1 MCVKVCACT
10 ASRIG
15 SGKAEP
21 RLGSNRLSGTQGFLE
36 ALPLLSTLLSEVSTQ
51 RRPLPLFLV
60 PLPVVV
66 QLQYCRLLMSMGAC
80 VCVCVNWVES
90 VLMSVR
96 VNIGHILTATVWD
109 HFFRSYLL
117 RLLSCVCGCA
127 FDHALVC
134 VCFSAVSGDVTGPL
148 SWPCTCGLSHSL
160 SLTQCSATGH
170 ELMQETEP
178 HTRTHTHMPKVEPP
192 AS

>member
-1 MCVKVCACT
+1 MNVYICVCVKVCACT

-51 RRPLPLFLV
+51 RRFLPLFLV

-66 QLQYCRLLMSMGAC
+66 QLQ
-80 VCVCVNWVES
+80 
-90 VLMSVR
+90 
-96 VNIGHILTATVWD
+96 
-109 HFFRSYLL
+109 
-117 RLLSCVCGCA
+117 SCVCGCA

>member
-1 MCVKVCACT
+1 MNVYVCVWVKVCACT

-66 QLQYCRLLMSMGAC
+66 QLQYYRLLMSMGTC
-80 VCVCVNWVES
+80 VCVCVCELSGECVNVSES
-90 VLMSVR
+90 EYWD
-96 VNIGHILTATVWD
+96 ILTATV
-109 HFFRSYLL
+109 
-117 RLLSCVCGCA
+117 
-127 FDHALVC
+127 
-134 VCFSAVSGDVTGPL
+134 
-148 SWPCTCGLSHSL
+148 
-160 SLTQCSATGH
+160 
-170 ELMQETEP
+170 
-178 HTRTHTHMPKVEPP
+178 
-192 AS
+192 

>member
-1 MCVKVCACT
+1 MGYIDRN
-10 ASRIG
+10 SMR
-15 SGKAEP
+15 S
-21 RLGSNRLSGTQGFLE
+21 FLQVI
-36 ALPLLSTLLSEVSTQ
+36 SSSSS
-51 RRPLPLFLV
+51 
-60 PLPVVV
+60 VV
-66 QLQYCRLLMSMGAC
+66 
-80 VCVCVNWVES
+80 
-90 VLMSVR
+90 
-96 VNIGHILTATVWD
+96 
-109 HFFRSYLL
+109 
-117 RLLSCVCGCA
+117 CVCGCA